1 MKYTSTNLRLIATC
15 ISTSRAQDEQQMKD
29 ENAELQNASRRQH
42 YAQDIREQISEKEK
56 DRVQLR
62 KTYFEEGE
70 KLNKEAKE
78 RSVV

>member
-1 MKYTSTNLRLIATC
+1 VKRHY
-15 ISTSRAQDEQQMKD
+15 
-29 ENAELQNASRRQH
+29 

-56 DRVQLR
+56 ERVHLR

-78 RSVV
+78 R